1 MRTPYA
7 ESLPADGRALER
19 GRADEPAYG
28 TKSRLPTGLKKAL
41 WIVAGLLLLVL
52 VVWAIKPSGQPT
64 SGRYGHHLN
73 ATGPVPVGVAKASH
87 SDVRVTLNALGAVT
101 PLATVT
107 VKPQVSGIMQK
118 IDFKEGQMVHSG
130 EVLAEIDPRPYQAAV
145 DQAKGALARDQAQLA
160 NAQIDLKRYQ
170 QLWSQNAISQQILAT
185 QEATVR
191 TNVGTV
197 EADKGTL
204 EAAAVN
210 LAFCKITA
218 PVTGQVGL
226 RQVDV
231 GNYVQVGITTEIVVV
246 TELQP
251 MSVLFTVPED
261 NIDQVLSRVHAGAK
275 LSADAYDRA
284 NTTKIASGTLATV
297 DNQVDPTTGMVKLR
311 ALFDNSKLQLFPS
324 QFVNIRLLVNT
335 LHGQV
340 TVPAAAIQH
349 GAAGDYVYAVGP
361 DKRVHMQ
368 SVRLGPTDGDMV
380 SVVHGLAAG
389 TTVVIDGADQL
400 SDGAR
405 VTIPGKTPFSGPLR
419 NGSGSRRGHRH
430 HHSSDGG

>member
-1 MRTPYA
+1 
-7 ESLPADGRALER
+7 
-19 GRADEPAYG
+19 
-28 TKSRLPTGLKKAL
+28 
-41 WIVAGLLLLVL
+41 
-52 VVWAIKPSGQPT
+52 
-64 SGRYGHHLN
+64 
-73 ATGPVPVGVAKASH
+73 
-87 SDVRVTLNALGAVT
+87 
-101 PLATVT
+101 
-107 VKPQVSGIMQK
+107 
-118 IDFKEGQMVHSG
+118 
-130 EVLAEIDPRPYQAAV
+130 
-145 DQAKGALARDQAQLA
+145 
-160 NAQIDLKRYQ
+160 
-170 QLWSQNAISQQILAT
+170 
-185 QEATVR
+185 
-191 TNVGTV
+191 
-197 EADKGTL
+197 
-204 EAAAVN
+204 
-210 LAFCKITA
+210 
-218 PVTGQVGL
+218 
-226 RQVDV
+226 
-231 GNYVQVGITTEIVVV
+231 
-246 TELQP
+246 